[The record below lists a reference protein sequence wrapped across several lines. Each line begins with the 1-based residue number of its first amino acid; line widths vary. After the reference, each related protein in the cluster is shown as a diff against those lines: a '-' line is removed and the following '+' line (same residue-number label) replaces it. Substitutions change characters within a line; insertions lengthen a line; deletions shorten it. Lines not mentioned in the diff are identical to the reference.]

1 MLRSHSPAAAQL
13 MQSGLS
19 SWQTA
24 DATLLQK
31 AMRADMLT
39 RKLTRIQR
47 DDSFLGLIGVCV
59 GLACAG
65 DSEHVSSEL
74 HPSSF

>member
-24 DATLLQK
+24 DAALLQK

-47 DDSFLGLIGVCV
+47 DDSLALSAFAGVGVRARVFLVTPL
-59 GLACAG
+59 
-65 DSEHVSSEL
+65 
-74 HPSSF
+74 

>member
-59 GLACAG
+59 GTMAD
-65 DSEHVSSEL
+65 DSEHVFSRYTPL
-74 HPSSF
+74 FLM